1 VTRHS
6 KSTLK
11 AAPPRPEFAR
21 EVALEAVSA
30 RGYRTAIEANAAER
44 AALAGRFGL
53 LAPDRLA
60 AKLELIREGGGEVRV
75 AGAFEADVVQSCV
88 VTLEPVVDHVAE
100 SFEVVFSPEAAA
112 QDEGGEEALD
122 EAMPEPLAG
131 DAIDV
136 GELVA
141 QQLALSLDP
150 YPRRPGATVKARLAE
165 LGLPESVGSDEGRGP
180 FGALGRLK
188 ERRSGGD

>member
-53 LAPDRLA
+53 LALDRLA

-88 VTLEPVVDHVAE
+88 VTLEPVVGHVAE
-100 SFEVVFSPEAAA
+100 SVEVVFGPEAAA
-112 QDEGGEEALD
+112 QDEGGEEAFD

-165 LGLPESVGSDEGRGP
+165 LGLSQSVGSDEGTGP